1 MFVNKLNVLRT
12 IVSCRLCK
20 DNLPLCRDNLPLCR
34 DNLPLCKD
42 NLPLCGDNHRL
53 CRDNLLLC
61 GDNLL
66 FTIVND
72 LLIKIDRSFKFKILL
87 NTLTKRHYSMITKI
101 SFLRKLKTT

>member
-20 DNLPLCRDNLPLCR
+20 DNLPLC
-34 DNLPLCKD
+34 KD
-42 NLPLCGDNHRL
+42 NHLLCIDNYRL
-53 CRDNLLLC
+53 SLENLLL
-61 GDNLL
+61 
-66 FTIVND
+66 TIVND